1 MTDMMDDL
9 RVFKLRTKDT
19 GRKVHLLTY
28 GDISQLYS
36 FICFDEKIRFSVK
49 QSRNPS
55 AENTIPFDFLDD
67 IYHMQRTNY
76 GDMIRRAR
84 YDKRNDYEIDV
95 RLTHA
100 QQDWLKESVAQK
112 EETEKY
118 LCDQYDELLKKYK
131 KITLLPFAFYLPD
144 DWIQE
149 HGNRNSMKFSF
160 NAIRASLAELKRRFD
175 KMIKTL
181 KSRSEYEPACAYAR
195 LIFLDEKFRPFYLV
209 NFFFRG
215 DDLNSF
221 FAKNIW
227 HEWLKTRCFNHDSEN
242 ESAVFYCFERT
253 LNPAREDVRG
263 LRYGR
268 PEEGISS
275 LYTEWDSYDEDIMN
289 IVPDPYR
296 KRHVRLKNNRKGHE
310 SFFRFQAQ
318 KYNPIPGVRAKTL
331 SDNFTYTLS
340 ISGKKKDKPD

>member
-36 FICFDEKIRFSVK
+36 FICFDEKIRFSVE
-49 QSRNPS
+49 QSRIPS
-55 AENTIPFDFLDD
+55 EGNNIPFDFLDN

-76 GDMIRRAR
+76 GDMNRRVR

-100 QQDWLKESVAQK
+100 QQDWLKESVAEK

-118 LCDQYDELLKKYK
+118 LRDKYDALLKKYK

-149 HGNRNSMKFSF
+149 HENRKSMKFSF
-160 NAIRASLAELKRRFD
+160 NAIEVSLEELKRRFD

-181 KSRSEYEPACAYAR
+181 KSCSEYEPACAYTR
-195 LIFLDEKFRPFYLV
+195 LIFIDEKFRPFYFV
-209 NFFFRG
+209 NFFFR
-215 DDLNSF
+215 DDDINNF
-221 FAKNIW
+221 FAENIW
-227 HEWLKTRCFNHDSEN
+227 SEWLNTRDSKNKENERAVLYAFDSEHKPCGD
-242 ESAVFYCFERT
+242 AVK
-253 LNPAREDVRG
+253 G
-263 LRYGR
+263 LYFNR
-268 PEEGISS
+268 PS
-275 LYTEWDSYDEDIMN
+275 EDIISEYDTSDITNYISNLN
-289 IVPDPYR
+289 IAKPN
-296 KRHVRLKNNRKGHE
+296 LIKNNRKAHE
-310 SFFRFQAQ
+310 HFFHLQAK
-318 KYNPIPGVRAKTL
+318 KYNSIPGSRAKTF

-340 ISGKKKDKPD
+340 AKKKKKDKPD